1 MHEIRDIEQMEN
13 RMNQR
18 ESSSLK
24 SIERSDTIVWPE
36 SPEVPLIHVSEN
48 EEDGLYIASFEFAL
62 TSVHLNGRGINNKD
76 NHGNERRLDWDRYIG
91 SLLDG
96 MSNDQE
102 LQIICKSG
110 SRPDG
115 MPFFNWAIRGI
126 SRASFK
132 GDALEEAVRLYQGLN
147 VVLKTLE
154 ESYCLVPVTRTEDM
168 IEHSGD
174 CCWQAYIEPTPVMLD
189 YRPRT
194 GIGFHVG
201 QDSIF
206 SAIRIILPI
215 NDAKKPRQY
224 FDAVVS
230 GSKVCPAHIMCAI
243 SISPVR
249 LSSDELDKIRT
260 VYGALPQGRVDIIK
274 AGEKIARLPEEKSY
288 LTAIMNKIHNWLE
301 KRHGFRVACF
311 VMSPLQIPMTLLTMI
326 GGEVFPGSS
335 LSVKMIKGPIQS
347 EHKQDETQPS
357 AIEVEGNT
365 INLRACLNGGVVL
378 PPLFPRTSLLIECG
392 VEKSYVDASPSSS
405 VDGILVGYSGKQTI
419 ARDVRFPESDRSR
432 HCYIVGA
439 TGVGKST
446 LLNNMIFQD
455 IKNGKGVTVI
465 DPHGDLY
472 RQVLEGA
479 IPRTRLRDVIL
490 VDPCDFEYSV
500 GINFLECSRSRFRA
514 VEVNYVVNEMIK
526 IFDRLYDLRQTGGPI
541 FEQYMRNALLLLLE
555 NESWIATLVD
565 VPRVFEERSFR
576 KFLLKTCTN
585 PLVVSFW
592 KKQAETAGGDA
603 SLSNIAP
610 YITSKL
616 NQFTTN
622 AVLRPIV
629 GQTKSTINF
638 RETIDTGKILLVNL
652 SKGLLGELDAQLLGM
667 LIIGKLFSSAMGR
680 VTIEKKARKAMFL
693 YVDEFQNFTTDSVA
707 YLISEARKFGLNLTL
722 ANQNLSQLSTN
733 SGKHNILD
741 AVLGNVGSMLLFRLG
756 VIDSEKLEA
765 YTRPELRAG
774 DLQQLPDFH
783 VAARMLTQN
792 KPQKPF
798 VFKTAPMPE
807 AHDNCNPDDIID
819 VSRARYTVEKSII
832 EENIKKRIETSG
844 SDGENV

>member
-1 MHEIRDIEQMEN
+1 
-13 RMNQR
+13 
-18 ESSSLK
+18 
-24 SIERSDTIVWPE
+24 
-36 SPEVPLIHVSEN
+36 
-48 EEDGLYIASFEFAL
+48 
-62 TSVHLNGRGINNKD
+62 
-76 NHGNERRLDWDRYIG
+76 
-91 SLLDG
+91 
-96 MSNDQE
+96 
-102 LQIICKSG
+102 
-110 SRPDG
+110 
-115 MPFFNWAIRGI
+115 
-126 SRASFK
+126 
-132 GDALEEAVRLYQGLN
+132 
-147 VVLKTLE
+147 
-154 ESYCLVPVTRTEDM
+154 
-168 IEHSGD
+168 
-174 CCWQAYIEPTPVMLD
+174 
-189 YRPRT
+189 
-194 GIGFHVG
+194 
-201 QDSIF
+201 
-206 SAIRIILPI
+206 
-215 NDAKKPRQY
+215 
-224 FDAVVS
+224 
-230 GSKVCPAHIMCAI
+230 
-243 SISPVR
+243 
-249 LSSDELDKIRT
+249 
-260 VYGALPQGRVDIIK
+260 
-274 AGEKIARLPEEKSY
+274 
-288 LTAIMNKIHNWLE
+288 
-301 KRHGFRVACF
+301 
-311 VMSPLQIPMTLLTMI
+311 
-326 GGEVFPGSS
+326 
-335 LSVKMIKGPIQS
+335 
-347 EHKQDETQPS
+347 
-357 AIEVEGNT
+357 
-365 INLRACLNGGVVL
+365 
-378 PPLFPRTSLLIECG
+378 
-392 VEKSYVDASPSSS
+392 
-405 VDGILVGYSGKQTI
+405 
-419 ARDVRFPESDRSR
+419 
-432 HCYIVGA
+432 
-439 TGVGKST
+439 
-446 LLNNMIFQD
+446 
-455 IKNGKGVTVI
+455 
-465 DPHGDLY
+465 
-472 RQVLEGA
+472 
-479 IPRTRLRDVIL
+479 
-490 VDPCDFEYSV
+490 
-500 GINFLECSRSRFRA
+500 
-514 VEVNYVVNEMIK
+514 
-526 IFDRLYDLRQTGGPI
+526 
-541 FEQYMRNALLLLLE
+541 MRNALLLLLE

>member
-1 MHEIRDIEQMEN
+1 
-13 RMNQR
+13 
-18 ESSSLK
+18 
-24 SIERSDTIVWPE
+24 
-36 SPEVPLIHVSEN
+36 
-48 EEDGLYIASFEFAL
+48 
-62 TSVHLNGRGINNKD
+62 
-76 NHGNERRLDWDRYIG
+76 
-91 SLLDG
+91 
-96 MSNDQE
+96 
-102 LQIICKSG
+102 
-110 SRPDG
+110 
-115 MPFFNWAIRGI
+115 
-126 SRASFK
+126 
-132 GDALEEAVRLYQGLN
+132 
-147 VVLKTLE
+147 
-154 ESYCLVPVTRTEDM
+154 
-168 IEHSGD
+168 
-174 CCWQAYIEPTPVMLD
+174 
-189 YRPRT
+189 
-194 GIGFHVG
+194 
-201 QDSIF
+201 
-206 SAIRIILPI
+206 
-215 NDAKKPRQY
+215 
-224 FDAVVS
+224 
-230 GSKVCPAHIMCAI
+230 
-243 SISPVR
+243 
-249 LSSDELDKIRT
+249 
-260 VYGALPQGRVDIIK
+260 
-274 AGEKIARLPEEKSY
+274 
-288 LTAIMNKIHNWLE
+288 
-301 KRHGFRVACF
+301 
-311 VMSPLQIPMTLLTMI
+311 
-326 GGEVFPGSS
+326 
-335 LSVKMIKGPIQS
+335 
-347 EHKQDETQPS
+347 
-357 AIEVEGNT
+357 
-365 INLRACLNGGVVL
+365 L

-819 VSRARYTVEKSII
+819 V
-832 EENIKKRIETSG
+832 
-844 SDGENV
+844 